1 MKEITVSCY
10 ALKSYNE
17 KQSKMLAER
26 LKAFCARMNP
36 RLEKMETKLRLR
48 EVIFDEA
55 TEDSL
60 MSAGMITFK
69 TEDHEEI
76 SAEQLLEMELDFEIK
91 DGSEIPVRIY
101 RDKNGNKYDTIPDN
115 LLTAALFRT
124 AFGIFN
130 PVNCEGDCERCKAE
144 CKL

>member
-10 ALKSYNE
+10 ALKNYNE
-17 KQSKMLAER
+17 KQSGTLVER

-48 EVIFDEA
+48 EIVFDEIS
-55 TEDSL
+55 EDAL

-69 TEDHEEI
+69 TEDGQEI

-91 DGSEIPVRIY
+91 DGGEIPVRIY

-124 AFGIFN
+124 AFGIFA
-130 PVNCEGDCERCKAE
+130 PLNCEGDCEKCTAE
-144 CKL
+144 CRP